1 MPLILS
7 GNVATA
13 TAATT
18 YEVAN
23 SCRFNDGDSAY
34 LTRDLGTSTAGSG
47 TKFTFSAWVKRGAL
61 GSDQYL
67 FSSTISNHQVDLC
80 FKDDDTLRY
89 RLVYNNTV
97 YGLLRTNAKFR
108 DVSAWYHIVVNM
120 DTTQSTAADRT
131 SMYVNGTKVT
141 SFSTSDRPN
150 QNSTFTVNNNTV
162 NNQDFSFGRNEDGPG
177 DYFDGYMAEVVWID
191 GTTYAAS
198 NFGEFNS
205 DSPRIWQPKDF
216 KDDVTFGTHGVY
228 LDFEDSGDL
237 DDDESGNGNDFTA
250 TNLAATD
257 QMTDTCTNNFAVMNS
272 LAIHPSSTF
281 TFSEANLQFA
291 TSSSTRGYWIS
302 TIAVS
307 KGKWYFEYKC
317 TNNQSRTCVG
327 IAAAPA
333 ASNNDPE
340 SGDHDNVTA
349 YLTINGKISYNS
361 NAGTDNYY
369 NQATGSDDTII
380 GCALD
385 LTSSTNSIAF
395 SINGAWVTG
404 SGTTSTDFANVLLQ
418 DDFTNV
424 SSTTNGQYF
433 IIAGDD
439 GGDQDIGG
447 QINFGNPPFSISSG
461 NADGNG
467 YGNFEYAV
475 PANYYSLCTKNLA
488 EYG

>member
-1 MPLILS
+1 MSFPILS
-7 GNVATA
+7 GKAIVDTGYNVD
-13 TAATT
+13 
-18 YEVAN
+18 N
-23 SCRFNDGDSAY
+23 SCRLNDGDSPY
-34 LTRDLGTSTAGSG
+34 MYKDLGTSTAGSG
-47 TKFTFSAWVKRGAL
+47 SKFTFSVWVKRGIL
-61 GSDQYL
+61 GTDQYL
-67 FSSTISNHQVDLC
+67 FSSKVSTHQVDLC
-80 FKDDDTLRY
+80 FKDDDTLRF
-89 RLVYNNTV
+89 RLIYGGTV
-97 YGLLRTNAKFR
+97 YGNLRTNAKFR
-108 DVSAWYHIVVNM
+108 DPGAWLHVVVNM
-120 DTTQSTAADRT
+120 DTTQSTDTNRNK
-131 SMYVNGTKVT
+131 MYVNGSQVT
-141 SFSTSDRPN
+141 SLGTSTRPN

-162 NNQDFSFGRNEDGPG
+162 NNQDMSFGRNEDGPG

-191 GTTYAAS
+191 GTAYAAS
-198 NFGEFNS
+198 DFGEFNE
-205 DSPRIWQPKDF
+205 DSPNIWQPKD
-216 KDDVTFGTHGVY
+216 VSGLTFGTHGVY

-257 QMTDTCTNNFAVMNS
+257 QMTDTCTNNFATINS
-272 LAIHPSSTF
+272 LAIHNSSTF
-281 TFSEANLQFA
+281 TLSEANLQFA

-327 IAAAPA
+327 IAGAPA
-333 ASNNDPE
+333 ATNNDPE

-349 YLTINGKISYNS
+349 YLTINGKISYND

-369 NQATGSDDTII
+369 NQATGSNNIII

-385 LTSSTNSIAF
+385 LTSSTNTIAF
-395 SINGAWVTG
+395 SIDGAWVTG
-404 SGTTSTDFANVLLQ
+404 SGTTSTDFANVLVN

-424 SSTTNGQYF
+424 SSTLNGQYF

>member
-1 MPLILS
+1 MPLILP

-13 TAATT
+13 TAPTT
-18 YEVAN
+18 YQVAN

-47 TKFTFSAWVKRGAL
+47 KKFTFSAWVKRGIL
-61 GSDQYL
+61 GTDQYL
-67 FSSTISNHQVDLC
+67 FSSKVSTHQVDLC
-80 FKDDDTLRY
+80 FKDDDTLRF
-89 RLVYNNTV
+89 RLI
-97 YGLLRTNAKFR
+97 YGGTTYGHLRTNAKYR

-120 DTTQSTAADRT
+120 DTTQSTDTNRT
-131 SMYVNGTKVT
+131 KMYVNGSQVT
-141 SFSTSDRPN
+141 SFSTSTRPN
-150 QNSTFTVNNNTV
+150 QDSTFTVNNNTV
-162 NNQDFSFGRNEDGPG
+162 NNQDHSFGRNEDGPG

-191 GTTYAAS
+191 GTAYAAS
-198 NFGEFNS
+198 DFGEYNE
-205 DSPRIWQPKDF
+205 DSPNIWQPKD
-216 KDDVTFGTHGVY
+216 VSGLTFGTHGVY

-257 QMTDTCTNNFAVMNS
+257 QMTDTCTNNFATINS
-272 LAIHPSSTF
+272 LAIHNSSTF
-281 TFSEANLQFA
+281 TLSEANLQFA

-327 IAAAPA
+327 IAGAPA
-333 ASNNDPE
+333 ATNNDPE

-349 YLTINGKISYNS
+349 YLTINGKISYND

-369 NQATGSDDTII
+369 NQATGSNNIII

-385 LTSSTNSIAF
+385 LTSSTNTIAF
-395 SINGAWVTG
+395 SIDGAWVTG
-404 SGTTSTDFANVLLQ
+404 SGTTSTDFANVLVN

-424 SSTTNGQYF
+424 SSTLNGQYF

>member
-1 MPLILS
+1 MSFPILS

-13 TAATT
+13 TAATG
-18 YEVAN
+18 YDVAN

-47 TKFTFSAWVKRGAL
+47 QKFTFSAWVKRGAL
-61 GSDQYL
+61 GTDQYL
-67 FSSTISNHQVDLC
+67 FSSKVSTHQVDLC
-80 FKDDDTLRY
+80 FKDDDTLRF
-89 RLVYNNTV
+89 RLIYGGTV
-97 YGLLRTNAKFR
+97 YGNLRTNAVFR

-120 DTTQSTAADRT
+120 DTTQSTDTNRNK
-131 SMYVNGTKVT
+131 MYVNGSQVT
-141 SFSTSDRPN
+141 SLGTSTSPN

-162 NNQDFSFGRNEDGPG
+162 NNQDMSFGRNEDGPG

-191 GTTYAAS
+191 GTAYAAS
-198 NFGEFNS
+198 DFGEFNE
-205 DSPRIWQPKDF
+205 DSPNIWQPKD
-216 KDDVTFGTHGVY
+216 VSGLTFGTHGVY

-257 QMTDTCTNNFAVMNS
+257 QMTDTCTNNFATINS
-272 LAIHPSSTF
+272 LAIHNSSTF
-281 TFSEANLQFA
+281 TLSEANLQFA

-327 IAAAPA
+327 IAGAPA
-333 ASNNDPE
+333 ATNNDPE

-349 YLTINGKISYNS
+349 YLTINGKISYND

-369 NQATGSDDTII
+369 NQATGSNNIII

-385 LTSSTNSIAF
+385 LTSSTNTIAF
-395 SINGAWVTG
+395 SIDGAWVTG
-404 SGTTSTDFANVLLQ
+404 SGTTSTDFANVLVN

-424 SSTTNGQYF
+424 SSTLNGQYF